1 MERKQYTV
9 MTPYFRFLR
18 AEEFREQAMAEQAKL
33 AADSVGDYY
42 QGGTF
47 CAQEFAGDRGKVWK

>member
-18 AEEFREQAMAEQAKL
+18 AEEFRELPLENKIAYLKIAIRAVAEKM
-33 AADSVGDYY
+33 D
-42 QGGTF
+42 
-47 CAQEFAGDRGKVWK
+47 KVVARDEAPPQHLN